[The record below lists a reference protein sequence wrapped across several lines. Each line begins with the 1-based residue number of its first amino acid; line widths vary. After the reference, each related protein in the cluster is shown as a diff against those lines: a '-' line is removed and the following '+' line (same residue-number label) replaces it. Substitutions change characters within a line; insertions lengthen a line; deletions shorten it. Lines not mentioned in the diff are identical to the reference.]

1 VFLLLFGKE
10 CAIEDV
16 LGMLDR
22 ICLLQRQTFVET
34 CDRCRG
40 FGRCLALGRRRMC
53 GLVSAATRSRI
64 NVRIAMVD

>member
-10 CAIEDV
+10 CAIDDV

-22 ICLLQRQTFVET
+22 VGLLQRQTFVET

-40 FGRCLALGRRRMC
+40 FGRCLALVEGGC
-53 GLVSAATRSRI
+53 VVSSLQQRGQGS
-64 NVRIAMVD
+64 MSE

>member
-1 VFLLLFGKE
+1 VFLLLLGKE
-10 CAIEDV
+10 CAIDDV

-22 ICLLQRQTFVET
+22 VYLLQRQTFVET

-40 FGRCLALGRRRMC
+40 FGRCLAFGRGRMC
-53 GLVSAATRSRI
+53 RLVSAATRSRI